1 MKSTVSAVI
10 FLFLFCVHAM
20 SANRIFNVHSGLSE
34 NTVRAIIQD
43 STGYM
48 WFATKDG
55 LCRYNGREFTSYGS
69 SSESDSSSPLNIETI
84 LLHEDGRRIWV
95 ASRTALVLFDPD
107 RNSISDVR
115 ADTGNGPQAIRS
127 CLSVCYDTDRNLW
140 VGTVHGLYMMEHGS
154 GKWKVYSHSEYSQLP
169 SDRITK
175 IHCDSRGILWVGT
188 EMGLAR
194 YDHLSDSFRPVSADL
209 GHKVNIT
216 AISEDR
222 EGNIW
227 IGTWYDGIA
236 VLDIKKS
243 IISFCRLEIRPE
255 RVRAIF
261 HRSASDMFICS
272 DSGLYLY
279 DRENRGISPFKF
291 EAWMPDKSYYSFYED
306 REGGYWIGTYF
317 NGVCYI
323 SPKSRNMGTLRPESN
338 CAVSQFCELPDRSIL
353 IATENY
359 GLISFDPS
367 ENKTFP
373 APFPQVCDNIHSL
386 CISGNDLWVGT
397 FGKGLAR
404 ISLDSGR
411 LATFTADSPNS
422 IPNNHI
428 YSLCRTKDDE
438 IIVGTMRGACIYS
451 YGTGTFR
458 KIDELGDKFIYDI
471 AEDNYGKVWFA
482 TYGFGAYSLDTET
495 GSWKR
500 YSESAENPDSL
511 CGNYVIRLHIDSK
524 DRLWFCTEGK
534 GICRYDYRED
544 RFVVPEYRTPDS
556 KLPNSVVFG
565 ILEANDGQ
573 LWMSTN
579 NGLIRYDEATG
590 ECRQYSYS
598 DGIQSKQFNYRSSFR
613 SSDGRLYFGGIDG
626 FNTFYPDRLF
636 ENTTSPGISANIS
649 YGSGKSRTCIACADL
664 SSVIIPRNIRSF
676 SLNMEC
682 LSFVSPDNN
691 SFKYRFNSNQWTYTN
706 NPEVLFVNM
715 KPGKYT
721 LAVKSINGDGYES
734 SEECRLI
741 LHVQPPI
748 LQTAL
753 AKIIYII
760 ILCFLAYWLISD
772 RIRRKNLAMARRFEA
787 MRLKNEQESYDAKIQ
802 FFTQIA
808 HEIKTPVT
816 LIKAPLE
823 IIRKSRRWDGETAR
837 NLDIISTNTD
847 RLMSLIKE
855 LLDFKKISKDGYRLN
870 IETIDAVILAKETIK
885 GFTVSDDGTPEI
897 CFSSSAE
904 SIICNADSGALVKI
918 ISNLVSNSMRFAKAR
933 IDVILGSSVIGQDR
947 YLKITVRDDGPGVP
961 DSERGKIFDAF
972 YQSASQSAENR
983 SKGVGLGL
991 SLVRLLTEKH
1001 NGKVYIN
1008 GEYTGGCEICVEIP
1022 CGGTKEAEQPSE
1034 KTETSIVHEE
1044 EPAAGEQKT
1053 RILIV
1058 EDNQDLLKFLCGN
1071 ISGNTYTATGVCDG
1085 TDALEKLKEQDYDI
1099 IVSDIAMPNMDGFGL
1114 LKHVRSD
1121 NMLCHIPF
1129 ILLSAESSIESKI
1142 EGLEK
1147 GADAYIEKPFSMTHF
1162 YAVIEN
1168 LISSRRLLQKKF
1180 SSEPLE
1186 KYNTSGMSGF
1196 DAEWL
1201 KKLDSLI
1208 YAGMND
1214 DDFSIDRLADQ
1225 LYVSRSYL
1233 QRKLRGLVN
1242 MSANNYIKLLKLKKA
1257 AELLSEGHY
1266 RINEVCYIVGF
1277 NNPSYFANCFHKQF
1291 GVLPTDFAIS
1301 HQTSDNNQ

>member
-1 MKSTVSAVI
+1 MKNLALICILSLTFFHIAY
-10 FLFLFCVHAM
+10 AE
-20 SANRIFNVHSGLSE
+20 NRIFNVHSGLSE
-34 NTVRAIIQD
+34 NTVRAIVQD

-55 LCRYNGREFTSYGS
+55 LCKYNGKEFTSYGNSSGS
-69 SSESDSSSPLNIETI
+69 SSEGALNIESL
-84 LLHEDGRRIWV
+84 LLHSDGKRIW
-95 ASRTALVLFDPD
+95 AATRTALVLVDPESG
-107 RNSISDVR
+107 SITSIK
-115 ADTGNGPQAIRS
+115 ADTGNGMEELKS
-127 CLSVCYDTDRNLW
+127 CQSVCYDHYGNLW
-140 VGTVHGLYMMEHGS
+140 VGTGKGLYRREAAS
-154 GKWKVYSHSEYSQLP
+154 GTWRLYEKKEFSRLP

-175 IHCDSRGILWVGT
+175 IHCDSRGIMWIGT
-188 EMGLAR
+188 ELGLAR
-194 YDHLSDSFRPVSADL
+194 YDHLSDDFREITTDL
-209 GHKVNIT
+209 GHSINVT

-236 VLDIKKS
+236 RLGIKKS
-243 IISFCRLEIRPE
+243 SLSFCRWEKKPE
-255 RVRAIF
+255 RVRDMF
-261 HRSASDMFICS
+261 HKSPSEIFICS

-279 DRENRGISPFKF
+279 NSETGTISPFKF
-291 EAWMPDKSYYSFYED
+291 GEWMPDKSYYSFCED

-323 SPKSRNMGTLRPESN
+323 SPKSRYMETYRPGKN
-338 CAVSQFCELPDRSIL
+338 CAVSQFCLLPDRTIMV
-353 IATENY
+353 ATENY
-359 GLISFDPS
+359 GLMSFDPES
-367 ENKTFP
+367 RQISP
-373 APFPQVCDNIHSL
+373 ARYRNICDNIHSL
-386 CISGNDLWVGT
+386 CLRGNDLWIGT
-397 FGKGLAR
+397 FGEGLIR
-404 ISLDSGR
+404 IVLKTGKQTRYTDSGVW
-411 LATFTADSPNS
+411 S

-428 YSLCRTKDDE
+428 YALCQTKDDD
-438 IIVGTMRGACIYS
+438 ILVGTMRGACLYS
-451 YGTGTFR
+451 YKTGRFR
-458 KIDELGDKFIYDI
+458 DIEELGDKFIYDI
-471 AEDNYGKVWFA
+471 AEDNYGKIWFA
-482 TYGFGAYSLDTET
+482 TYGFGIYCLDTEDGT
-495 GSWKR
+495 WTR
-500 YSESAENPDSL
+500 FTADTESSGSL
-511 CGNYVIRLHIDSK
+511 CCNYVIRIYIDSR

-534 GICRYDYRED
+534 GICRYDYREN
-544 RFVVPEYRTPDS
+544 RFVVPEYRNEDG
-556 KLPNSVVFG
+556 KLQNSVVFG
-565 ILEANDGQ
+565 ILEDNEGM

-579 NGLIRYDEATG
+579 NGLVKYDESTG

-598 DGIQSKQFNYRSSFR
+598 DGIQSKQFNYRSSFKAP
-613 SSDGRLYFGGIDG
+613 DGKLYFGGIDG
-626 FNTFYPDRLF
+626 FNAFYPDRLF
-636 ENTTSPGISANIS
+636 ENTTRPGISANITYRNGES
-649 YGSGKSRTCIACADL
+649 VTQIQCKDS
-664 SSVIIPRNIRSF
+664 SSVTIPRKIRSF
-676 SLNMEC
+676 SLNLEC

-691 SFKYRFNSNQWTYTN
+691 SFKYRFNGNQWTYTH
-706 NPEVLFVNM
+706 NPEVSFVNM

-918 ISNLVSNSMRFAKAR
+918 ISNLVSNSMRFAKNR
-933 IDVILGSSVIGQDR
+933 IDVILGSSIIGQVR

-972 YQSASQSAENR
+972 YQSASQSPENR

-1022 CGGTKEAEQPSE
+1022 CGSTEKAEQPSE

-1071 ISGNTYTATGVCDG
+1071 ISGNTYTATGACDG

-1225 LYVSRSYL
+1225 LYMSRSYL

-1301 HQTSDNNQ
+1301 HQTPDNNQ